1 MVTARVNKA
10 EVANAFCAS
19 VLPAFQESQI
29 LKSVEN
35 SEQGKL
41 RREGMHPQA
50 LRELANVTVRPLSI
64 IFERS

>member
-35 SEQGKL
+35 SGARK
-41 RREGMHPQA
+41 
-50 LRELANVTVRPLSI
+50 T
-64 IFERS
+64 